1 MFPAFLSSQNSK
13 SIIFHK
19 FWLVCYPNYVA
30 TLTKFHQEIQC
41 KISIRQF
48 CSQLPI
54 KAALGGHVL
63 TGWLHLASQWKK
75 KLWFHL
81 RFSWFLRLVFFR
93 FHFWFLGFGFSVSAS
108 VSVLVSLHDDA
119 FFAFVVELRV
129 GRFGQ
134 LTSDLDRLLLGLF
147 FWAARLRGQLSHGRF
162 DRFLSWRDLHWIHFG
177 RHFKFW

>member
-1 MFPAFLSSQNSK
+1 MTVLFSTAHQGGLMRACLDRLIASCK
-13 SIIFHK
+13 
-19 FWLVCYPNYVA
+19 LV
-30 TLTKFHQEIQC
+30 
-41 KISIRQF
+41 
-48 CSQLPI
+48 
-54 KAALGGHVL
+54 
-63 TGWLHLASQWKK
+63 KK
-75 KLWFHL
+75 ELWFHL

-108 VSVLVSLHDDA
+108 VSVLDSLHDDA
-119 FFAFVVELRV
+119 LLAFVVELRV

-177 RHFKFW
+177 RHCKFW